1 MLCKKFTS
9 TSEKQKHWKNFDWI
23 SPALPPLHE
32 SGGSYHSRIF
42 ISMDE
47 DHFAAGIP
55 EIIQAMMMI
64 GIFEILM
71 KTTPVIEIQNKYTQ
85 NFYGIK
91 S

>member
-1 MLCKKFTS
+1 
-9 TSEKQKHWKNFDWI
+9 
-23 SPALPPLHE
+23 
-32 SGGSYHSRIF
+32 
-42 ISMDE
+42 MDE